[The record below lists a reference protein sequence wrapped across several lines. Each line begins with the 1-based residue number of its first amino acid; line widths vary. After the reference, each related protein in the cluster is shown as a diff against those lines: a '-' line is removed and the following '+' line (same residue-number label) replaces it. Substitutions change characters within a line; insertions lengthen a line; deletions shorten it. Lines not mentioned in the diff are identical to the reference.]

1 MENTNTNTNYTQY
14 ADYKK
19 KQSELAGLMDSAA
32 GVISELNMNNYKQ
45 NLESLAEKV
54 HNETFKIMVVGTFKN
69 GKSTFINS
77 FLGESVLPAYAIPTT
92 AVINEVKWGKDKK
105 AVVHF
110 KNPLPETLPTT
121 LPAKALEHISS
132 FNKTDVP
139 PLEIPYDEIEA
150 YAVIPFGSSP
160 SEMILESPYEKIELF
175 WPLPLLE
182 NGIEIIDSPGLN
194 EHETRTKVTMDYLAK
209 ADAILFVLNSLA
221 ACSQEEMR
229 FIENNLKSQGFT
241 DPFFVV
247 NRFDC
252 IPEGQREMMKNF
264 VNTKLKGYSSNE
276 IHFVSALNALE
287 GKQQNDDAK
296 FEASGMK
303 AFEERLS
310 EFLTKE
316 KGKAK
321 LAQPARELKRIL
333 NDEALFKVIPSQRA
347 ILSTSLDEV
356 KARYEKAQPALAD
369 LKIKKEQVYN
379 KLLLRI
385 EQSKPEFRRAI
396 AHNYTTLVDSIAA
409 WVDETEPQTKIGL
422 VPTKD
427 KISAVTTEI
436 SDIVIEKIEDNQIE
450 WKTSVL
456 EPLIREKGDELL
468 GSVEADVDAIF
479 AEIDTIN
486 VDVSGKEYDTNSVP
500 TWQRVAGVLGGLALG
515 DLGLAFSGGMHGI
528 GKEFVKT
535 LALEC
540 GAYFILGALGLFN
553 PVTFIAVIAA
563 AILGN
568 MWRGQNQAVEKI
580 KLQMKDEL
588 IKQISETSEANTDN
602 IVNSI
607 TEKFIEVSK
616 LVTTALDT
624 EITET
629 ENQIKAIIEEMDKGN
644 ENINERNNII
654 SKCEED
660 AKELS
665 GKLDN
670 LIFSLVEE

>member
-1 MENTNTNTNYTQY
+1 MENINHTQY

-32 GVISELNMNNYKQ
+32 GVISELNMNSYKQ

-77 FLGESVLPAYAIPTT
+77 FLGESVLPAYAIPCT
-92 AVINEVKWGKDKK
+92 AVINEVKWGKEKK
-105 AVVHF
+105 AIVHF
-110 KNPLPETLPTT
+110 KKPLPDTLPETLP
-121 LPAKALEHISS
+121 PKALEHIAA

-160 SEMILESPYEKIELF
+160 AEMILESPYEKIELF

-252 IPEGQREMMKNF
+252 IPQGQREMMKNF
-264 VNTKLKGYSSNE
+264 VKTKLNGCSTNE
-276 IHFVSALNALE
+276 IFYVSALNALE
-287 GKQQNDDAK
+287 GKQQNDAAK
-296 FEASGMK
+296 YAESGMK
-303 AFEERLS
+303 EFEERLS

-333 NDEALFKVIPSQRA
+333 NDEALFKVIPSQRSL
-347 ILSTSLDEV
+347 LSTSLDEV
-356 KARYEKAQPALAD
+356 KLRYEKAQPTLAD

-379 KLLLRI
+379 KLLLKI
-385 EQSKPEFRRAI
+385 EQSKPEFRRAV
-396 AHNYTTLVDSIAA
+396 AHNYTSLVNNIAA
-409 WVDETEPQTKIGL
+409 WVDEVEPKTSVGL
-422 VPTKD
+422 IPTKD
-427 KISAVTTEI
+427 KLSAVTTEI
-436 SDIVIEKIEDNQIE
+436 TDSVIKKMEDNQLE
-450 WKTSVL
+450 WKKNVL
-456 EPLIREKGDELL
+456 EPLISEKGNEIL
-468 GSVEADVDAIF
+468 GSVKSDVDAIF
-479 AEIDTIN
+479 AEIDTVN
-486 VDVSGKEYDTNSVP
+486 VDISGKEYDTQTVP
-500 TWQRVAGVLGGLALG
+500 TWKRVAGVLGGLALG
-515 DLGLAFSGGMHGI
+515 DVCLAFSGGVNGI
-528 GKEFVKT
+528 GKEFAKT
-535 LALEC
+535 FAFEAGAGVVLAL
-540 GAYFILGALGLFN
+540 LGLFN
-553 PVTFIAVIAA
+553 PISLIGVLIAGGVMNV
-563 AILGN
+563 LN
-568 MWRGQNQAVEKI
+568 GQKNALNKVKEQVRN
-580 KLQMKDEL
+580 EL
-588 IKQISETSEANTDN
+588 IKQISETSDLNTEAIT
-602 IVNSI
+602 NSI
-607 TEKFIEVSK
+607 SEKFIEVSK
-616 LVTTALDT
+616 LVTAALDT

-629 ENQIKAIIEEMDKGN
+629 ENQIQSIIREMDKGN
-644 ENINERNNII
+644 ENIKERNKVID
-654 SKCEED
+654 KCEENT
-660 AKELS
+660 KMLS
-665 GKLDN
+665 SQLDN

>member
-1 MENTNTNTNYTQY
+1 MENTNTNYTQY

-45 NLESLAEKV
+45 NLEALADKV

-121 LPAKALEHISS
+121 LPAKALEHIGS

-486 VDVSGKEYDTNSVP
+486 VDVSGKEYDTNAVP

-607 TEKFIEVSK
+607 TEKFVEISK

>member
-1 MENTNTNTNYTQY
+1 MENTNVNYSQY

-19 KQSELAGLMDSAA
+19 KQSELAGLMDNAA
-32 GVISELNMNNYKQ
+32 EVISELNMNNYKQ

-110 KNPLPETLPTT
+110 KNPLPETLPST
-121 LPAKALEHISS
+121 LPAKALEHISE

-194 EHETRTKVTMDYLAK
+194 EHETRTKVTMDYLTK

-229 FIENNLKSQGFT
+229 FIENNLKSQGFN

-264 VNTKLKGYSSNE
+264 VKTKLNGYSSNE
-276 IHFVSALNALE
+276 IYFVSALNALE
-287 GKQQNDDAK
+287 GKQQNDEAK
-296 FEASGMK
+296 FAASGMK
-303 AFEERLS
+303 EFEERLS

-347 ILSTSLDEV
+347 LLSTSLDEV
-356 KARYEKAQPALAD
+356 KARYEKAQPTLAD

-379 KLLLRI
+379 KLLLKI
-385 EQSKPEFRRAI
+385 EQSRPEFRRVV
-396 AHNYTTLVDSIAA
+396 AHNYTNLVDNICA
-409 WVDETEPQTKIGL
+409 WVDEAEPKTSLGL
-422 VPTKD
+422 IPSKE
-427 KISAVTTEI
+427 KLSAITTEI
-436 SDIVIEKIEDNQIE
+436 TDYAVEKMEDNQIE
-450 WKTSVL
+450 WKANVL
-456 EPLIREKGDELL
+456 EPLIRERGDEIL
-468 GSVEADVDAIF
+468 GSVQSDIDNFF
-479 AEIDTIN
+479 AEIDTVN
-486 VDVSGKEYDTNSVP
+486 VDLSGKEYDTETVP
-500 TWQRVAGVLGGLALG
+500 TWQRVAGVLGGLAIG
-515 DLGLAFSGGMHGI
+515 DIGLAFSGGVNGI

-535 LALEC
+535 LAFEA
-540 GAYFILGALGLFN
+540 GAGLVLGVLGLLN
-553 PVTFIAVIAA
+553 PVFIIGIFIAGGFMNVI
-563 AILGN
+563 N
-568 MWRGQNQAVEKI
+568 GQKNAVKKVKEQVKA
-580 KLQMKDEL
+580 EL
-588 IKQISETSEANTDN
+588 IKQISEASEASTDN
-602 IVNSI
+602 IVNTI
-607 TEKFIEVSK
+607 TGKFVEVSK

-629 ENQIKAIIEEMDKGN
+629 ENQIKSIIEEMNKGK
-644 ENINERNNII
+644 ENINERNSVIN
-654 SKCEED
+654 KCEEE

>member
-139 PLEIPYDEIEA
+139 PLEIPYDEIES

-252 IPEGQREMMKNF
+252 IPEGQREIMKNF

-356 KARYEKAQPALAD
+356 KARYEKAQPALSD

-385 EQSKPEFRRAI
+385 EQAKPEFRRAI

-422 VPTKD
+422 IPTKD

-436 SDIVIEKIEDNQIE
+436 SDIVIEKIEDNQLE

-486 VDVSGKEYDTNSVP
+486 VDVSGKEYDTNAVP

-629 ENQIKAIIEEMDKGN
+629 ENQIKVIIEEMDKGN